1 MFEKSQIAAFSF
13 QFMLCRINKT
23 DICKRMFNMEF
34 QKMCV
39 DDIMLLKPFND
50 CLSGPIT
57 GSINT
62 SVNTGSF
69 PRELKTATRTLTLK
83 PGIFQYCVIINPLV

>member
-1 MFEKSQIAAFSF
+1 M
-13 QFMLCRINKT
+13 R
-23 DICKRMFNMEF
+23 
-34 QKMCV
+34 V

-57 GSINT
+57 GSINK

-69 PRELKTATRTLTLK
+69 PRELKTATITLTLK

>member
-1 MFEKSQIAAFSF
+1 
-13 QFMLCRINKT
+13 
-23 DICKRMFNMEF
+23 
-34 QKMCV
+34 MCV

-57 GSINT
+57 GSINK

-69 PRELKTATRTLTLK
+69 PRELKTATITLTLK
-83 PGIFQYCVIINPLV
+83 PGIFQYCVVINISIVPVSGVGQNIYHSS